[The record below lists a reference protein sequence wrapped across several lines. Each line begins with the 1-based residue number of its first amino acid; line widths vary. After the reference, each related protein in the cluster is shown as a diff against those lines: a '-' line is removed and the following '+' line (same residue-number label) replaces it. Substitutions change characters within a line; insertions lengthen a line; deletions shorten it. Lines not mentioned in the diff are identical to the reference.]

1 MAAGIAM
8 TIFVKKETIF
18 VSRQNSIAKK
28 MTQEIFENILS
39 NNHR

>member
-1 MAAGIAM
+1 MNSMSDPPLELSNYMAAGIGM

-28 MTQEIFENILS
+28 
-39 NNHR
+39 